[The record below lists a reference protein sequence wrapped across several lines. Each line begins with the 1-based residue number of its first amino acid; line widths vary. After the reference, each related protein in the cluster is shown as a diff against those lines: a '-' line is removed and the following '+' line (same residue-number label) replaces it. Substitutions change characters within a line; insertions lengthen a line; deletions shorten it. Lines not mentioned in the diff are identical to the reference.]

1 MDCENAVTKCFTS
14 GFHIPRVDE
23 FRVTGQPASQSSVI
37 HRRWMTNQRD
47 RSRRATPFDQY
58 NILKAV
64 VGFHEAGTEE
74 EGVADDGDRQSN

>member
-47 RSRRATPFDQY
+47 RSRRATPFDQ
-58 NILKAV
+58 
-64 VGFHEAGTEE
+64 
-74 EGVADDGDRQSN
+74 